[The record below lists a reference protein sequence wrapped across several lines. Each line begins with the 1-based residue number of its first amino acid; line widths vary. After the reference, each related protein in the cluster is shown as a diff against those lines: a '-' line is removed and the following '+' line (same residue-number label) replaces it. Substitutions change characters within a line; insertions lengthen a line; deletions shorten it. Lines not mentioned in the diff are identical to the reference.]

1 MKLMVSTRAVS
12 PTVPS
17 GGQCDDSSLQAE
29 QQQTRYRET
38 GYIARLPRLRRDKG
52 QVGQPPCNG
61 SIAPNHA
68 DREHADRVGI
78 RITGFT
84 LSNSDPSSMNKV
96 SFTSEP
102 YLSSVYTSGSGGMS
116 GTRTMLVDVD
126 SAASFIA
133 KSSGDQRGAIGG
145 RKERRW

>member
-12 PTVPS
+12 RTVPS

-52 QVGQPPCNG
+52 NG